1 MASLGGSAPGV
12 VDGILSTSDQTKH
25 IDVLSCL
32 ICICLED
39 GMVKIQ
45 FIKSTENNVGL
56 FTKNVAVGIYEKD
69 VEKMVWLKSVVVG
82 QLQTGMVLER

>member
-1 MASLGGSAPGV
+1 
-12 VDGILSTSDQTKH
+12 
-25 IDVLSCL
+25 
-32 ICICLED
+32 
-39 GMVKIQ
+39 MVKIQ